1 MQEHRLTG
9 ASGVEEC
16 SFGAPFS
23 CFEYVEREFRG
34 ESSVHRCF
42 SLARS
47 AKATRLLVEDIP
59 ARGIIA
65 EENEDLVNL
74 GLDIGQCRVRRISFW
89 RPSCAGTTRVSGES
103 EGLIGYA
110 ILKQDKNREGVLR
123 WHVFEAVFEKYE
135 HHHNC
140 VMLPG
145 EYDVFLSG
153 KRYKIKGVLY
163 CQQNG
168 LNKAC
173 AQVAL
178 RSLLSRLLPGK
189 DVSYREINR
198 IAAEIC
204 GGSGFDPAGGLTPGQ
219 IRGVLRAY
227 KINFR
232 DVDYEQADQ
241 DKEPLRKKLPYQT
254 QLYSGIEAGM
264 GALLGFSM
272 DGPKKDTS
280 KHIIPFYGH
289 TFNKDTWVPDAQDA
303 YLNIGG
309 SLGYISSGDW
319 TSSFI
324 GHDDNFGPNFCVPR
338 YYMNPEQVQYVL
350 QILHPHVA
358 YDPIKVE
365 LFAQQFFS
373 SLHPYLD
380 DGTCWQGRL
389 KNAVLIQQKV
399 VLRTLCISAE
409 EYKGH
414 LSGLTDWKGNRENS
428 DFLSSLFEGLPA
440 RMWMVEIS
448 LPHLFPANERKLG
461 EILFD
466 ATIREGIKEID
477 FRALVFVRLPCRYFL
492 LSQQTDNLDFSTIPS
507 KIDCHTA
514 LFNT

>member
-1 MQEHRLTG
+1 MQEHRLIG
-9 ASGVEEC
+9 ASSVEKY

-23 CFEYVEREFRG
+23 CFEYVEREFGG
-34 ESSVHRCF
+34 EPSIHRCF

-47 AKATRLLVEDIP
+47 SKAKRLLVEDIP
-59 ARGIIA
+59 AGGIIA
-65 EENEDLVNL
+65 EENEDLAGL
-74 GLDIGQCRVRRISFW
+74 GLDNSQCRVRRVSFW
-89 RPSCAGTTRVSGES
+89 RSSSVWTASLLGKSKD
-103 EGLIGYA
+103 LIGYA
-110 ILKQDKNREGVLR
+110 ILKRDKNREGILR
-123 WHVFEAVFEKYE
+123 WHVFESVFEKYA

-140 VMLPG
+140 VLLPA
-145 EYDVFLSG
+145 EYDVALNG
-153 KRYKIKGVLY
+153 KCYKIKGVLY

-189 DVSYREINR
+189 DVSYRQINR
-198 IAAEIC
+198 IAAEVIEKE
-204 GGSGFDPAGGLTPGQ
+204 FDPASGLFPSQ

-241 DKEPLRKKLPYQT
+241 DKEPLRKKFPYQT
-254 QLYSGIEAGM
+254 QLYSGVEAGV

-272 DGPKKDTS
+272 DGPKKDPS

-350 QILHPHVA
+350 QILHPQVA

-380 DGTCWQGRL
+380 DGKCWQGRL

-399 VLRTLCISAE
+399 VLRTLCVSAE
-409 EYKGH
+409 EYKSH
-414 LSGLTDWKGNRENS
+414 LRGLADWNGNREDS
-428 DFLSSLFEGLPA
+428 DLLDSLFEALPA

-466 ATIREGIKEID
+466 GTIREGVEEVD

-492 LSQQTDNLDFSTIPS
+492 LSQQTENLDFSTIPS
-507 KIDCHTA
+507 KIDSHTA